1 MIDTQGYDDDGVP
14 YFYDLYLDLIVY
26 PDGNIVTDDMDEL
39 QGALKIGEITEEQYN
54 RAITTSQKLQD
65 ELLSDIGKFQY
76 FIKEMLTLLK

>member
-39 QGALKIGEITEEQYN
+39 QGALNCRIPLYHKVLKRNKLKINIH
-54 RAITTSQKLQD
+54 S
-65 ELLSDIGKFQY
+65 
-76 FIKEMLTLLK
+76 